1 MILLGG
7 FMMWVGIN
15 IFALAAVSVH
25 DNRTSALLGA
35 NGICLFI
42 IGLVV
47 LLSELFGQC

>member
-7 FMMWVGIN
+7 FMMWAGIN
-15 IFALAAVSVH
+15 MFTLAAVSVH

-35 NGICLFI
+35 NGICLLI

-47 LLSELFGQC
+47 FLNALFGQC